1 MSGLGTLFLIVRRSM
16 RQHALSTTVTVL
28 ASAMASGLAMA
39 VISLSG
45 QASDAFAG
53 GPVGFDAVVGARGS
67 KTQLVLN
74 TIFHVDASGGNIP
87 WDLYTSLKD
96 DRRVELAIPY
106 ALGDNLRG
114 FRVIGTSL
122 ELFTDYT
129 YRDGSKLEFEGAG
142 EPFDPAF
149 RQAVIGAVVAR
160 ELGLKRGDRFQPSH
174 GLTYDPND
182 PNTHA
187 EQYVVSGVLKPT
199 YSPNDRIIWIPI
211 EGIFRMEGHKLYG
224 AGDVFVAQ
232 DRVQIPDE
240 HKEISAV
247 MLKLGRGGP
256 VPPGFA
262 LDQTIN
268 RQGKVAT
275 FAWPLAQ
282 VMAEIYN
289 KLFWVADVLKLIASL
304 VVAVAGASLLACIY
318 NTMNERRREF
328 AILRA
333 LGAGRSIVFSA
344 IVLEA
349 QSIALLG
356 SLLGYGI
363 YFIVL
368 GYAVGLVEQKTGVLL
383 DPTALHPVLLWGPL
397 GMLGIGALAGLL
409 PAWKAYSTDV
419 ARTLSQ
425 SAA

>member
-1 MSGLGTLFLIVRRSM
+1 MNGFGTLFLIVRRSM

-28 ASAMASGLAMA
+28 AAALASGLAMA

-53 GPVGFDAVVGARGS
+53 GPVGFDAVVGSRGS

-87 WDLYTSLKD
+87 WSMYESLKE

-114 FRVIGTSL
+114 FRVIGTSQ
-122 ELFTDYT
+122 ELFTKYT
-129 YRDGSKLEFEGAG
+129 YRDGSVLEFEGAG

-149 RQAVIGAVVAR
+149 RQAVIGAAAAR
-160 ELGLKRGDRFQPSH
+160 ELGLQRGDTFQPSH
-174 GLTYDPND
+174 GLTYDPDD
-182 PNTHA
+182 PKTHA

-211 EGIFRMEGHKLYG
+211 EGIFRMEDHKLYG
-224 AGDVFVAQ
+224 AGDVFVAESGQ
-232 DRVQIPDE
+232 EIPDE

-282 VMAEIYN
+282 VMADIYN
-289 KLFWVADVLKLIASL
+289 KYFWVADVLKLIASL
-304 VVAVAGASLLACIY
+304 VVVVAGASLLASIY

-333 LGAGRSIVFSA
+333 LGAGRMIVFTA

-349 QSIALLG
+349 KAIALMG
-356 SLLGYGI
+356 SILGYGV
-363 YFIVL
+363 YFLVL
-368 GYAVGLVEQKTGVLL
+368 RYAVGLVEQKTGVLL
-383 DPTALHPVLLWGPL
+383 DPAALHPVLLWGPL
-397 GMLGIGALAGLL
+397 GMLGIGALAGIL

>member
-16 RQHALSTTVTVL
+16 SQHALSTTVTVL

-87 WDLYTSLKD
+87 WELYTSLKE
-96 DRRVELAIPY
+96 DRRVKLAIPY

-122 ELFTDYT
+122 ELFTEYT

-142 EPFDPAF
+142 EPFDPTF
-149 RQAVIGAVVAR
+149 RQAVIGAVAAR
-160 ELGLKRGDRFQPSH
+160 ELSLKRGDVFQPSH
-174 GLTYDPND
+174 GLTYDPDD

-356 SLLGYGI
+356 SLLGYGV
-363 YFIVL
+363 YFLVL

-383 DPTALHPVLLWGPL
+383 DPTALHPVLVWGPL